1 MVKNNIPSYWSKSL
15 FQFFHKGIYNAN
27 GLKVSYGTF
36 IIAILALP
44 RNIGLLKLLFAAIAN
59 GFLKTFADSFISFG
73 GILFIPVDFLLS
85 IFLKSCSTSQVE
97 ILERWLFAAVRFFS
111 VFFFFSFYTFM
122 ISKRLRNYFY
132 YVFVVFNFLFFCNV
146 GWFVSA
152 RALYYIYVV
161 VIENS

>member
-15 FQFFHKGIYNAN
+15 FQFFHKGFYNAN
-27 GLKVSYGTF
+27 GLKVSHGT
-36 IIAILALP
+36 ILALP

-59 GFLKTFADSFISFG
+59 GFLKTFADSFISIG
-73 GILFIPVDFLLS
+73 GILSIPVDFLLS

-97 ILERWLFAAVRFFS
+97 IFERWLFPAVRFFS

-122 ISKRLRNYFY
+122 ISKRLTNYFY
-132 YVFVVFNFLFFCNV
+132 YVFVVFNFLFFCNI
-146 GWFVSA
+146 GWFISA
-152 RALYYIYVV
+152 RALYDIYVV